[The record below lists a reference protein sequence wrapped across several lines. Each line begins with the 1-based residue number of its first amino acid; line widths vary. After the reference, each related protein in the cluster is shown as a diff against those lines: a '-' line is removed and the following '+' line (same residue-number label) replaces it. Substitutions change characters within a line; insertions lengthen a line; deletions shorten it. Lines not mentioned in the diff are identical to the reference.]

1 MQRPEQHVTDTL
13 GHALLTSALAP
24 TGWVLRSLNPDYGA
38 DYEVEVFE
46 NGRTTGSTFKIQ
58 LKSSD
63 EPAYSA
69 ARDFVS
75 VSLSVPRA
83 RYLVNELQV
92 PTVLVQADV
101 VARRLYWTTP
111 QLEPG
116 LRERLAS
123 GPGLHVAT
131 GPYPRNGLS

>member
-1 MQRPEQHVTDTL
+1 MQRTEQHVTDTR
-13 GHALLTSALAP
+13 GQALLTSTFAP
-24 TGWVLRSLNPDYGA
+24 TGWVLRPINPDYGA

-63 EPAYSA
+63 EPEYSA

-92 PTVLVQADV
+92 PTMLIQAD
-101 VARRLYWTTP
+101 AAAGRLYWIAP
-111 QLEPG
+111 QLE
-116 LRERLAS
+116 
-123 GPGLHVAT
+123 
-131 GPYPRNGLS
+131 

>member
-1 MQRPEQHVTDTL
+1 MQRPEQHVTDTR
-13 GHALLTSALAP
+13 GHALVTSVLAP

-38 DYEVEVFE
+38 DCEVEVFE

-63 EPAYSA
+63 EPDYSA

-83 RYLVNELQV
+83 RYLVHELQV
-92 PTVLVQADV
+92 PTVLIQADV
-101 VARRLYWTTP
+101 AAGRLYWVAP

-116 LRERLAS
+116 LSERLAQ
-123 GPGLHVAT
+123 AT
-131 GPYPRNGLS
+131 PEA